1 MTTTHATKSP
11 YLTAPIR
18 DGLASIVA
26 RIEPRTPA
34 EFRAIAW
41 VRNAAAHRA
50 NRAPRVAIVAPALPA
65 PSAATR

>member
-1 MTTTHATKSP
+1 MTNTNATKSP

-26 RIEPRTPA
+26 RIDPRTPA

-41 VRNAAAHRA
+41 VRDAAAHRA
-50 NRAPRVAIVAPALPA
+50 NRAPRVAVVAPAPPT
-65 PSAATR
+65 PSAVKR

>member
-1 MTTTHATKSP
+1 MTNTHATKSP

-26 RIEPRTPA
+26 RIDPRTPA

-41 VRNAAAHRA
+41 VRDAAAHRA
-50 NRAPRVAIVAPALPA
+50 NRAPRVAIAPPA
-65 PSAATR
+65 PPTPSVVKR